1 MFRGLSENV
10 FKSKVAKRIFGL
22 FILAAFIPV
31 ILISLISFNYISTQL
46 DQESR
51 RQLYRESRSLG
62 LVIFDRLTSLDI
74 NIKIIVS
81 GLQRGVSP
89 EFFEKDEWLRT
100 IFKALF
106 IIDEKGNWERIFGYS
121 DFYNELTDRQIG
133 YLKKGDTILYIPH
146 KGGESSNI
154 YLIRTVGKGD
164 NNLRYLVAE
173 INDEFLWNL
182 GIYNPDVFCI
192 LTQAGRKFYCSNSY
206 KGDFSGLD
214 LAAASK
220 LTGGKSNHT
229 WVFNGETYAIHA
241 WNLFLD
247 AGFHAENLYVLF
259 GAPQRTAFSFFSGY
273 KSVFPQ
279 AILFTVLIAIL
290 LSISQIRKYLVPLEK
305 LKDGTVR
312 IAQGVFNKPVS
323 IKSGDEFEDL
333 SHSFNNMGEKIHDQ
347 IKTITLFAEID
358 RLILSSLDTGF
369 IIETLIEHL
378 RSIIDADHIGIIAI
392 EDLDTGSAVL
402 NINTTLENIEK
413 IEIQL
418 NRDEIKEIN
427 LCDIYLRLNDKK
439 ERSYL
444 NKARDL
450 GDASFLLFP
459 VHIKGELS
467 GIILLGSS
475 TELELDEDKVSKITE
490 LTHRVAVAF
499 SNAAWEEKLYYQAH
513 YDGLTDLPNRF
524 LFRDRVKQALEY
536 ANRSNSLLAIMFID
550 LDDFKGINDSLGH
563 IFGDEVLKYV
573 GGILT
578 GCVRSYDTIARFG
591 GDEFVVLITEA
602 ETPFKI
608 ISEATEMSNRILEH
622 IARPFTLNDREIYIT
637 PSIGIAVYPRD
648 GRNYDDLLKNADSA
662 MYRAKEKGRGN
673 FEFYQAVYNA
683 DALERF
689 ELRNELRNALERNE
703 FRLNYQPRINC
714 RTGMPIGAEVLL
726 RWDHPRLGMISPT
739 RFIPIAE
746 ETGLIEPIG
755 YWVLETACKQN
766 RAWLD
771 SGHDID
777 ISVNLSPVQ
786 LKQPDLL
793 WKIKDII
800 EKSGMPS
807 RRLEVEITE
816 NVTVKDYDNTIKFL
830 NEARELDISISIDD
844 FGTGYSS
851 MAYLQKFSIDRLK
864 IDQSFI
870 RNIPEDTDSVLIV
883 KAIIAM
889 AHSLDIS
896 VVGEGVRTQAQYDFL
911 RDLDCDEIQGYICSQ
926 PLTVEEF
933 NAYLQKR
940 GEKTG
945 T

>member
-1 MFRGLSENV
+1 MFSGPSKNV

-46 DQESR
+46 DQETR

-89 EFFEKDEWLRT
+89 EFFEKDEWLQT

-121 DFYNELTDRQIG
+121 DFYNELTDKQIS

-146 KGGESSNI
+146 KDKESSNL
-154 YLIRTVGKGD
+154 YLIRTVDKGSD
-164 NNLRYLVAE
+164 NLRYLVGE
-173 INDEFLWNL
+173 INDKFLWSL
-182 GIYNPDVFCI
+182 GIYNPEVFCVF
-192 LTQAGRKFYCSNSY
+192 TKDGRKFHCSNSY

-214 LAAASK
+214 LVAASK

-229 WVFNGETYAIHA
+229 WVFNGETYAIHT
-241 WNLFLD
+241 WSLFLD

-259 GAPQRTAFSFFSGY
+259 GSPQRTAFSVFSGY

-279 AILFTVLIAIL
+279 AILFTVLIVVL
-290 LSISQIRKYLVPLEK
+290 LSISQIRKYMVPLEK
-305 LKDGTVR
+305 LKEGTIR
-312 IAQGVFNKPVS
+312 IAQGIFNKPVS

-333 SHSFNNMGEKIHDQ
+333 SHSFNEMGEKIDDQ

-369 IIETLIEHL
+369 IIETLIKHL
-378 RSIIDADHIGIIAI
+378 HSIIYADHIGVITI
-392 EDLDTGSAVL
+392 EDLDAGSAVL
-402 NINTTLENIEK
+402 NINTILENIEK
-413 IEIQL
+413 IEIQIS
-418 NRDEIKEIN
+418 RDEIKEIN
-427 LCDIYLRLNDKK
+427 LSDIYLRFDDG
-439 ERSYL
+439 EQRSYL
-444 NKARDL
+444 NKAIDL
-450 GDASFLLFP
+450 GDSYFLLFP

-467 GIILLGSS
+467 GVILLGSNAR
-475 TELELDEDKVSKITE
+475 LELDEDKINKITE
-490 LTHRVAVAF
+490 LTRRVAVAF

-524 LFRDRVKQALEY
+524 LFRDRVSQALEY

-573 GGILT
+573 GEVLA

-608 ISEATEMSNRILEH
+608 ISEVTDMSNRILEH
-622 IARPFTLNDREIYIT
+622 IARPFTLHEREIYIT

-648 GRNYDDLLKNADSA
+648 GKTYDDLLKNADTA
-662 MYRAKEKGRGN
+662 MYRAKERGRGN

-683 DALERF
+683 NALERF

-703 FRLNYQPRINC
+703 FRLNYQPRISS
-714 RTGMPIGAEVLL
+714 RTGMPIGAEVLI
-726 RWDHPRLGMISPT
+726 RWDHPKLGMISPN

-746 ETGLIEPIG
+746 ETGLIIPIG
-755 YWVLETACKQN
+755 YWVLKTACLQN
-766 RAWLD
+766 QVWRKK
-771 SGHDID
+771 GYDID
-777 ISVNLSPVQ
+777 ISVNLSPEQ
-786 LKQPDLL
+786 LREPDLL
-793 WKIKDII
+793 WKLKEIV
-800 EKSGMPS
+800 EKSGMPP
-807 RRLEVEITE
+807 RHLEVEITE
-816 NVTVKDYDNTIKFL
+816 NVTIKDYDNTVKFL
-830 NEARELDISISIDD
+830 DGARELDISVSIDD

-870 RNIPEDTDSVLIV
+870 QNIPEDTDGVLIV

-889 AHSLDIS
+889 AHSLNIS
-896 VVGEGVRTQAQYDFL
+896 VVAEGVKTQEQYDL
-911 RDLDCDEIQGYICSQ
+911 LKDLDCDEIQGYICSH

-933 NAYLQKR
+933 NEYLYKC
-940 GEKTG
+940 GKKTG